1 MTVDSGMGKS
11 YRIET
16 RFLDVLDLGPPNSRT
31 AFRYIMSD
39 IFISYARED
48 EARVHELARAL
59 TQLGWSVWSDRAL
72 IPSEE
77 YDERIEREL
86 DSAKCVIVV
95 WSHASVKS
103 RWVRAEASAA
113 DQQGK
118 LVPVSFDSGV
128 VVPILFRQL
137 NRAKLSSP
145 SLEPRD
151 EVINALLGEIA
162 AVTGKTPKGVG
173 VGQQSGS
180 RAGGRSGAR
189 MVTAGRWLLTTKFML
204 AQAVYDLQ
212 LLPSGILTGTGAWSI
227 SRAQLSGRWQYDNSL
242 QILQLELSG
251 GTFQGTESLIVQITK
266 WEDDYTATC
275 TFQGRRAQLKRA
287 PG

>member
-1 MTVDSGMGKS
+1 
-11 YRIET
+11 
-16 RFLDVLDLGPPNSRT
+16 
-31 AFRYIMSD
+31 
-39 IFISYARED
+39 
-48 EARVHELARAL
+48 
-59 TQLGWSVWSDRAL
+59 
-72 IPSEE
+72 
-77 YDERIEREL
+77 
-86 DSAKCVIVV
+86 
-95 WSHASVKS
+95 
-103 RWVRAEASAA
+103 
-113 DQQGK
+113 
-118 LVPVSFDSGV
+118 VPVSFDSGV

-162 AVTGKTPKGVG
+162 AVTGKTPKGVA
-173 VGQQSGS
+173 VG
-180 RAGGRSGAR
+180 
-189 MVTAGRWLLTTKFML
+189 FML

-251 GTFQGTESLIVQITK
+251 GTFQGTESLIVQISK

-287 PG
+287 SP